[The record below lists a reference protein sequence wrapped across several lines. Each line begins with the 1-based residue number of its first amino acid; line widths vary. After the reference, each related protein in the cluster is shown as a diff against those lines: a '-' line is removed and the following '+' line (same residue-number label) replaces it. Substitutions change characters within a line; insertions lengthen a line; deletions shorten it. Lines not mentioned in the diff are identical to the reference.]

1 MKKLQ
6 NLLTMMNDINKL
18 IKEDK
23 LFILFLVLD
32 NKLKENSNNYKEF

>member
-6 NLLTMMNDINKL
+6 NLLTVMNDINKL